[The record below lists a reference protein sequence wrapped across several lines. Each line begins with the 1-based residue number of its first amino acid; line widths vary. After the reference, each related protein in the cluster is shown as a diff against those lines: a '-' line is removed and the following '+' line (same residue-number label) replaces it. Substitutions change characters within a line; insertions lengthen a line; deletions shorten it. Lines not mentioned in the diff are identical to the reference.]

1 MSTIKLRR
9 DTAANWVAA
18 DPILA
23 LGEPGLET
31 DTGYLKCGDGIR
43 AWSNLSYISSNQINA
58 TGGPGL
64 TVNTDRGA
72 LKIGDSD
79 VEPTG
84 ASHFHIRMD
93 QNPSE
98 TFPGGIDLFF
108 GDDSQFL
115 RLANDGSVA
124 VQARIG
130 SSAPTI
136 IAGAPTEFT
145 NNTTEFEY
153 GYYLLDG
160 TTATT
165 VVYVGW
171 DGNPITD
178 GDMVV
183 FADNPVTELNNTFYA
198 ANVTTGT
205 YVGDIVLY
213 VDPGLLTPAD
223 PTGWS
228 TPTAGGTLSSITP
241 PGDAVLSGGA
251 DTTDLAYAG
260 DAVIEGR
267 NVYVDAGMNEWKF
280 GSDGELTL
288 STGGHLGAT
297 KGGTMLDA
305 GNGYNTSLTSYY
317 SSGNYSSCVTA
328 NADGNLY
335 ITTYNDGG
343 PNPSKYWQFGN
354 DGSITFPDN
363 TVQTTAYTGIER
375 EVGYATIL
383 GDYTSYNSSFDAV
396 CHDPN
401 GNTYWAGST
410 DVNGPH
416 QILVVKLDSTGAV
429 LWEEVADYS
438 FSNNLYGSAV
448 QIQWYDD
455 GSGGLLWVTAVGFTE
470 GPNYIIELF
479 INAADGSKNFSN
491 AVSMPNVN
499 LNPFDSDLYSPFA
512 PDLIAATVGNTDGD
526 VVTVDITGQITN
538 GTTSTFDVL
547 KTLVPNLTPIDS
559 SDSFVVWS
567 SGSYYISSVVEA
579 VDPNY
584 WTVTTFTT
592 LNYDTI
598 VGTVQLSTPKYTD
611 ALLMITTSS
620 GITKAFSYG
629 SDTATYEGYNATVI
643 DGLNRFIYAV
653 GYSEFPA
660 VPRQSVISKFDTD
673 GLAQWHKNIN
683 FDETV
688 LDLTGV
694 ALMSDGSVIA
704 VGYDTN
710 TGNDGRVTRVAADGT
725 VMWQMAAG
733 YNNTGNP
740 MSINQSCV
748 VVDAQG
754 NILTVWQYD
763 SINSQD
769 RDFYMVYFSPIGNI
783 IWQRSIGTDQ
793 WDSVQQFLGLNFATA
808 DSTSFYIGA
817 RYEFGPGYD
826 GAVAI
831 KLPLDGSGIGTI
843 GTGNNTWRYQ
853 GETWTWDSVNISGGD
868 SDNVAMLRTEIDGN
882 FVNYSDSSSFTVSV
896 IDLPVLIDRV
906 YGPGGALG
914 FIYSKIQEGVAGNGG
929 VTSITGLDGTGLSL
943 TSDNYAQLMWVPNTT
958 DVTINDI
965 DSGGAVYNWAYVQS
979 SGFIIKNHNTS
990 TSHEW
995 TFDTDGILQ
1004 MPPGNETTA
1013 GWIQWTHADDDSTN
1027 TAGIGFVDHYNIYT
1041 GLGLVAPTDTNAAKG
1056 IWFGTPTDPTDPFRP
1071 ETSMVFRGDT
1081 LYLPKNG
1088 YIKSHDFDDSGYPAI
1103 GTTGTSI
1110 TIQTAETTST
1120 QNNWTFGADGTLTL
1134 PDASILP
1141 TACGQKSISLNG
1153 DNLTIDLSTQTTTY
1167 NVMVVSPAIGYEGSD
1182 THTILLGSAIEGQRL
1197 VIVNISTICALQI
1210 GAYVV
1215 PNAGPLQGTA
1225 EFIYATL
1232 DGTSG
1237 WIPLYGVTS

>member
-9 DTAANWVAA
+9 DTAQNWLAAN
-18 DPILA
+18 PILA
-23 LGEPGLET
+23 LAEPGLET
-31 DTGYLKCGDGIR
+31 DTGFIKYGDGVTV
-43 AWSNLSYISSNQINA
+43 WSNLAYSGATINGMRSSGHQI
-58 TGGPGL
+58 L
-64 TVNTDRGA
+64 TDRGT
-72 LKIGDSD
+72 LRIGDTD
-79 VEPTG
+79 PVPTG

-280 GSDGELTL
+280 G
-288 STGGHLGAT
+288 
-297 KGGTMLDA
+297 
-305 GNGYNTSLTSYY
+305 
-317 SSGNYSSCVTA
+317 
-328 NADGNLY
+328 
-335 ITTYNDGG
+335 
-343 PNPSKYWQFGN
+343 N

-383 GDYTSYNSSFDAV
+383 GDYTSYDSSFDAV

-410 DVNGPH
+410 DVNGPL

-448 QIQWYDD
+448 QIQWFDD

-470 GPNYIIELF
+470 GPNYTIELF

-499 LNPFDSDLYSPFA
+499 LNPFDSDLYSPFG
-512 PDLIAATVGNTDGD
+512 PDVIAAAVGNTDGD
-526 VVTVDITGQITN
+526 VVTVNITGQITN

-763 SINSQD
+763 SINSQLH
-769 RDFYMVYFSPIGNI
+769 DFYMVYFSPIGNI

-817 RYEFGPGYD
+817 RYEFDLGYD

-906 YGPGGALG
+906 YGLGGALG
-914 FIYSKIQEGVAGNGG
+914 FIYSTVQEGSINGPGQVG
-929 VTSITGLDGTGLSL
+929 VTSITGLPGTGVGL
-943 TSDNYAQLMWVPNTT
+943 TSDAWAQLMWVPDTSA
-958 DVTINDI
+958 VTLAEIAV
-965 DSGGAVYNWAYVQS
+965 GGPGYVYNWAYADHG
-979 SGFIIKNHNTS
+979 GFNIENHTTS
-990 TSHEW
+990 TSYEW
-995 TFDTDGILQ
+995 RFGTDGILQ

-1232 DGTSG
+1232 DGISG